1 MVKLV
6 ADCCSDVA
14 LFLAKGG
21 NCPLKYA
28 DDEGDWCTLAETTF
42 DDFMHLQSNKR
53 LLKLRLMSR
62 QPEPAQGLEI
72 PQAKATSTK
81 ENVPAGPPPGLEN
94 EKDELGEAR
103 LGRCS
108 LSGRYFKPMPAGFLL

>member
-6 ADCCSDVA
+6 ADCCPDVA

-21 NCPLKYA
+21 VPCPLKYA
-28 DDEGDWCTLAETTF
+28 DDEGDWCTLAQATF
-42 DDFMHLQSNKR
+42 DDFMNLQSNKR

-62 QPEPAQGLEI
+62 EPES
-72 PQAKATSTK
+72 PQETPVVKASK
-81 ENVPAGPPPGLEN
+81 EDVPAGPPPGLEN

-103 LGRCS
+103 FGSCNRCDEWIV
-108 LSGRYFKPMPAGFLL
+108 